1 MLSTAWLLAAI
12 ELNGALISRGAQ
24 VQLTEKECRVE
35 AAAIAKAITPEYLN
49 AHQKNTIWSVPAAQC
64 ALDEAEG
71 LLRIRLPQQALAA
84 RELVLGAASG
94 TLSVGLLHDPTLL
107 ARQPEF
113 MAQPATRTIPSA
125 AIDFFAGSDLR
136 GLGTVLAN
144 GPWSL
149 SALQQQSGT
158 SSPRSRATAEY
169 FFANG
174 AQLRAGDFRTDVGA
188 EQRFGE
194 FRGVLATNRAAP
206 LRGEGKAE
214 AQLAITNPS
223 RVQFFDRNG
232 VPVFSSE
239 ILLPGNYQIQGYG
252 ASTIPGFLEAR
263 LIDLNGAAQTVAL
276 PWSADRR
283 LLSSQQLE
291 WEAFAGR
298 PRDLAGGLHAPPL
311 FSARLRYGLHQ
322 LFTLG
327 LHAEQ
332 HDANRRQTVELNTR
346 AIPSVIAT
354 AAFGQSCMA
363 QHCDTHW
370 LAEARA
376 TLGKGLTGIAALSN
390 ITTIVPAPTS
400 QRSAQLSLAGALTPT
415 LTGAVYL
422 TASDTGIGPAL
433 HAKTLS
439 ANLKLSAQ
447 SSLQIQ
453 ARHQLLAKDTSGWS
467 GFIGLTIFFAKHNTS
482 VSSALNL
489 RPPSNSGQASPDLT
503 VGASLSTPGLYGPQ
517 INAAQTVG
525 ETQRTDAFA
534 RYASPY
540 GDGSLRTDSL
550 SQKVS
555 WSGSTRL
562 WITAERIL
570 FAPAGEDN
578 LVIQKIG
585 QSSVG
590 VRHAGRDRQISDAQG
605 LAVFKKA
612 PPWTDTVYDI
622 DSRSLPF
629 GATLAAHRVKIPLAT
644 NRAYLVDYRNL
655 WSQAQHWRIAKLDTL
670 ELAEPITAQDRHQRR
685 VFVTA
690 EGYVDLQSADA
701 LPITVINR
709 RGEALSCTPNAGP
722 GLASNETLLHCA
734 VQLAL

>member
-1 MLSTAWLLAAI
+1 MRSSCSAMDAESRSVAPVSADRHLPTAM
-12 ELNGALISRGAQ
+12 
-24 VQLTEKECRVE
+24 
-35 AAAIAKAITPEYLN
+35 AKAVTAAHLK
-49 AHQKNTIWSVPAAQC
+49 AHQKDAVWSVPASHC
-64 ALDEAEG
+64 ALDESEG

-84 RELVLGAASG
+84 RELVLGTPSG
-94 TLSVGLLHDPTLL
+94 TMSVALLHDPNAL

-125 AIDFFAGSDLR
+125 AFDLFAGSDLR

-149 SALQQQSGT
+149 SALQQRSGA

-174 AQLRAGDFRTDVGA
+174 AQLRAGDFRTDFGA

-194 FRGVLATNRAAP
+194 FRGLLATNRAAP

-223 RVQFFDRNG
+223 RVQFFNRSG

-263 LIDLNGAAQTVAL
+263 LVDINGVTQTVAL

-283 LLSSQQLE
+283 LLSSQQVE
-291 WEAFAGR
+291 WEAFVGR
-298 PRDLAGGLHAPPL
+298 PRDLAGGIHAPPL
-311 FSARLRYGLHQ
+311 VSARLRYGLHQ

-332 HDANRRQTVELNTR
+332 HESDRRQTVELNSR
-346 AIPSVIAT
+346 AIPSLITT
-354 AAFGQSCMA
+354 AALGQSCID
-363 QHCDTHW
+363 QRCNTNW

-376 TLGKGLTGIAALSN
+376 TLGKGLTGIAAIN
-390 ITTIVPAPTS
+390 HITTLVPEPTS
-400 QRSAQLSLAGALTPT
+400 QRSAQISITGALTPT

-422 TASDTGIGPAL
+422 TASDAGTGPAV
-433 HAKTLS
+433 HAKTIS
-439 ANLKLSAQ
+439 ASLKLSGQ

-453 ARHQLLAKDTSGWS
+453 ARHQLLANDTSGWS
-467 GFIGLTIFFAKHNTS
+467 GFVGLTMFFSKHNTS

-489 RPPSNSGQASPDLT
+489 RPPSNSGQANPELT
-503 VGASLSTPGLYGPQ
+503 LGASLSTPGLYGPQ
-517 INAAQTVG
+517 VNASQSLG
-525 ETQRTDAFA
+525 EAHRTDAFA

-540 GDGSLRTDSL
+540 GDGSMRADSM
-550 SQKVS
+550 SQKLS

-562 WITAERIL
+562 WITAERIV

-578 LVIQKIG
+578 LVIQHIG

-629 GATLAAHRVKIPLAT
+629 GATLAAHRVKIPLAA

-655 WSQAQHWRIAKLDTL
+655 WSQAQHWRIAKLDSM
-670 ELAEPITAQDRHQRR
+670 ELPEPIIALDRHQRR
-685 VFVTA
+685 VFVA
-690 EGYVDLQSADA
+690 ADGYVDLQSADA
-701 LPITVINR
+701 LPLMLTNR
-709 RGEALSCTPNAGP
+709 HGE
-722 GLASNETLLHCA
+722 LLHCAPVTSPVASGTETVLNCA